1 MPVPVAGL
9 WEWEVTVRPK
19 LLFLVAIATAAV
31 LALSAC
37 VYSSNDIQVGQ
48 GQSISG
54 PTASPSPDPQ
64 CALRSLDLGT
74 AGDATTIAQDGSVG
88 LVLTAYGAQGL
99 ELSSACL
106 ATLNPTW
113 AATGPCLLEGS
124 GWTPSLRAPASAPEG
139 STCTARAR
147 SGGLDSDEARLTVV
161 AP

>member
-1 MPVPVAGL
+1 MPRAGL
-9 WEWEVTVRPK
+9 WKWEVTVRPK
-19 LLFLVAIATAAV
+19 LFFLVAIATAAV

-54 PTASPSPDPQ
+54 PSASPSPDPQ

-74 AGDATTIAQDGSVG
+74 AGDATTIAQDAAVG

-106 ATLNPTW
+106 ATLSPSW
-113 AATGPCLLEGS
+113 AVSGPCLLEGG
-124 GWTPSLRAPASAPEG
+124 GWAPSLRAPTGTPLGASCA
-139 STCTARAR
+139 ARADAGGVR
-147 SGGLDSDEARLTVV
+147 SNEARLTV